1 MNKDINVLKLFGG
14 KRKNGHKSNCAC
26 HICENMKNKAKRGG
40 YQVELDKEKEKMTG
54 GSRKKNGHRRDCKCP
69 ICKNMSR
76 SKNMSRFKKR
86 GGGSDDNSSSS
97 SDDSSSEDD
106 SSSSED
112 NSISPEDDTNSN
124 SLDTKIGG
132 RKKRGN
138 GHKPNCKCPI
148 CKNMRK
154 GKKGGDP
161 NNIPNDIPD
170 IENQRGDIEEA
181 GIKSSNSSNLSPG
194 SETPASSSEYDALDD
209 AERGE
214 AGPNI
219 VGGTRKRR
227 VHKKKS
233 RKSRKSRKVRRSRR
247 RRH

>member
-40 YQVELDKEKEKMTG
+40 YQVELDKEKEKMMG
-54 GSRKKNGHRRDCKCP
+54 GSRKKNGHRKNCKCP
-69 ICKNMSR
+69 ICKNMSH
-76 SKNMSRFKKR
+76 SKSKKR
-86 GGGSDDNSSSS
+86 GGGPDDSSS
-97 SDDSSSEDD
+97 SDDDSSSSDDD
-106 SSSSED
+106 SSSSD
-112 NSISPEDDTNSN
+112 DDSSSPNNDSSSPNNDSSSPNN
-124 SLDTKIGG
+124 DTKIGG

-161 NNIPNDIPD
+161 DDIPNDIPD

-181 GIKSSNSSNLSPG
+181 GIKSSDSSNLSPG

-233 RKSRKSRKVRRSRR
+233 RKSRKVRRSRR